1 MRAYWYIL
9 VLQQILYFFFPT
21 ISSRRPNG
29 VYIRGGGSINLWF
42 RSADNKLL
50 LIKCSATY
58 KLKPQFSPRS
68 AKFKVSHK
76 DIVEWMESGHSIGVC
91 VKERL

>member
-9 VLQQILYFFFPT
+9 VIPQILYFFFPT

-58 KLKPQFSPRS
+58 KLKPQFSPRT
-68 AKFKVSHK
+68 AKFKVGHK
-76 DIVEWMESGHSIGVC
+76 
-91 VKERL
+91 RYR

>member
-1 MRAYWYIL
+1 MRVYWYIG
-9 VLQQILYFFFPT
+9 VSANFYFFFPT

-58 KLKPQFSPRS
+58 KLKPQFMLRETKQNIS
-68 AKFKVSHK
+68 
-76 DIVEWMESGHSIGVC
+76 
-91 VKERL
+91 

>member
-1 MRAYWYIL
+1 MKHNFHACIL
-9 VLQQILYFFFPT
+9 VYIVYYTLVFQQILYFFFPT

-58 KLKPQFSPRS
+58 KLKPQSRQ
-68 AKFKVSHK
+68 
-76 DIVEWMESGHSIGVC
+76 D
-91 VKERL
+91 L